1 MAITLEAGDRAPA
14 FTLHDQDGTRHRLTD
29 YRGQTV
35 VLYFYPRDE
44 TPGCTKQAC
53 NFRDHYGEIQA
64 AGAVVFGVSTDD
76 AASHSKFRD
85 HHALPFPLLVDSD
98 AKVATKYGAWGEK
111 TLYGRKSIGMTRSTF
126 IIGPSGRLT
135 RVWKRAKAADNG
147 EVVLKALTEA

>member
-14 FTLHDQDGTRHRLTD
+14 FTLQDQDGNRHRLSE

-53 NFRDHYGEIQA
+53 NFRDHYGEIQGQ
-64 AGAVVFGVSTDD
+64 GAIVLGVSTDD
-76 AASHSKFRD
+76 AETHRKFRA
-85 HHALPFPLLVDSD
+85 HHELPFPLLVDTD
-98 AKVATKYGAWGEK
+98 AKVSTKYGSWGEK
-111 TLYGRKSIGMTRSTF
+111 VLYGRKSIGMTRSTF
-126 IIGPSGRLT
+126 IIGPDGRLA

-147 EVVLKALTEA
+147 EVVLRALTEA